1 MRNRLTDAERQII
14 DSFDDIAATIL
25 VLQRDGFTC
34 RAPEN
39 LMDNF
44 VRHITLFFGGIIWAN
59 GELHPQELAFFN
71 HVVRHNFSADEFTQ
85 RYQRFLKGRSAEEWM
100 DWIPEYLDTLLAFD
114 RMRNANMTHKL
125 LRTLE
130 DLGLLFIRMDG
141 IQHPEQ
147 VSFAESHIA
156 QLANYLEHHSEQQPE
171 KAKDPPLSSSP
182 LKPLAPLPAL
192 EKKIPLKYGP
202 SSGRAQEKSAVPSQ
216 PQASYAELLKE
227 IDLLIGLEGV
237 KEEVR
242 NLTNLIR
249 ISEMRRQQELPVP
262 SVSLHLVFTG
272 NPGTGKT
279 TLARK
284 LSAIYQSLGIL
295 SKGHLVEVDRSGLVA
310 GYMGQTAL
318 KTQEVIKSALGGM
331 LFIDE
336 AYALAGEQGGD
347 FGQEA
352 IDILLKAMEDHRE
365 ELVVIVAGY
374 AEPMKRF
381 IHSNP
386 GLQSR
391 FKRILHFEDYAPAE
405 LLAIFDKMLED
416 IHLKTDNSAREL
428 LGKAFERL
436 HQRRGNNFGNGRTVR
451 NIFEHAL
458 TFQANRLALL
468 EEPSREDLMYLD
480 IRDILAGFK
489 SVITH
494 IS

>member
-1 MRNRLTDAERQII
+1 
-14 DSFDDIAATIL
+14 
-25 VLQRDGFTC
+25 
-34 RAPEN
+34 
-39 LMDNF
+39 
-44 VRHITLFFGGIIWAN
+44 
-59 GELHPQELAFFN
+59 
-71 HVVRHNFSADEFTQ
+71 
-85 RYQRFLKGRSAEEWM
+85 
-100 DWIPEYLDTLLAFD
+100 
-114 RMRNANMTHKL
+114 
-125 LRTLE
+125 
-130 DLGLLFIRMDG
+130 
-141 IQHPEQ
+141 
-147 VSFAESHIA
+147 
-156 QLANYLEHHSEQQPE
+156 
-171 KAKDPPLSSSP
+171 
-182 LKPLAPLPAL
+182 LPAL